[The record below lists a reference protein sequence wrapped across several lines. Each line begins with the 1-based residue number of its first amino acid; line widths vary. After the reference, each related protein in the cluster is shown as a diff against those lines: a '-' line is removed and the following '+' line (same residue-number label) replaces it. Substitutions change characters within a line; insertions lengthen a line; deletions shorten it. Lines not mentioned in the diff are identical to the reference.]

1 MSTPV
6 ETPMESQSGRERSTI
21 YIVVAVVLAIL
32 LIIGL
37 ITFSSEKS
45 TQAAEQKA
53 DQLIAALEAEGAR
66 TPTRDQIVHVLGDD
80 GGATCSNPNDALSRG
95 ILLSM
100 LSNGAAGPGIRPVI
114 ADSRVVQGQLLIIK
128 IYCPDELPDFQE
140 FVDDLKTDDVAG

>member
-6 ETPMESQSGRERSTI
+6 ETQTGRERSTI
-21 YIVVAVVLAIL
+21 YIVVGVVLVIL

-37 ITFSSEKS
+37 IAFRSEKS
-45 TQAAEQKA
+45 TQQAEQKA

-100 LSNGAAGPGIRPVI
+100 LSNGAAGPGLRPVI

-128 IYCPDELPDFQE
+128 IYCPDELADFQE
-140 FVDDLKTDDVAG
+140 FVDDLKTDGVAG